1 MYHFII
7 KSAQLPTLNI
17 KSIKSS
23 SINVKKCEFGIA
35 KEENKNRDWKK
46 YKSKVLKK
54 VQFFFGKY
62 IDKRR
67 SIKYFIVK
75 I

>member
-1 MYHFII
+1 MD
-7 KSAQLPTLNI
+7 I
-17 KSIKSS
+17 KSIKFP